1 LIKNK
6 QNKENKMNRRKF
18 IASTALIGPLAL
30 AAEMT
35 KSDQSKNEEGETI
48 IADWLFVQNA
58 ESITYAD
65 GKLTLK
71 GVNPITVLFTDRPV
85 RAAEHMKTKQFIPF
99 WSKGKDSFLK
109 DPPNAA
115 LSILDSEK
123 MEDIVVTLH
132 DPVLN
137 GKDLTYS
144 VDIVEGEMPAS
155 ATNVSLFIDI
165 IGMPLT
171 PLSYA
176 GVARRTRRRMY
187 MRY

>member
-1 LIKNK
+1 
-6 QNKENKMNRRKF
+6 MDRRKF
-18 IASTALIGPLAL
+18 ITATALMGPLAL
-30 AAEMT
+30 AAEMSKSVQT
-35 KSDQSKNEEGETI
+35 KKEDGETI

-58 ESITYAD
+58 NSITYAD

-71 GVNPITVLFTDRPV
+71 GVNPITVMFTDRPV
-85 RAAEHMKTKQFIPF
+85 RAVEHMKTEQFIPF
-99 WSKGKDSFLK
+99 WSEGKDSFLK

-144 VDIVEGEMPAS
+144 VDIIEGDIPAS
-155 ATNVSLFIDI
+155 ASNVSLFIDV

-171 PLSYA
+171 PLSVA